1 MSKTEG
7 LLILQT
13 QNTAAGGGFSL
24 LYHFCLGTFIVPG
37 FCGAL
42 SEDLYIRALVRDKAG
57 KSAGPCPQ
65 IVARRTLADI
75 SNLPQKPRPLIQDN
89 KLQSIPTTTKPYIE
103 QLQKENMA
111 LVKMLG
117 QRNKIIEQSGI
128 ELERL
133 RLNLIKIQEQNQQL
147 ALSHTQMLVE
157 LNFAKDRL
165 KALQHE
171 LGCKNGLLKARK
183 LKGGEACEIPCQSAD
198 AEVNLIKL
206 PEEGETSTVAREE
219 EKPRNTKRRLRSQSF
234 SSSEPLQSEE
244 NDGNKR
250 SSVRRQSARFNPV
263 ESKSAEHQSDK
274 DHTRFPEYP
283 FPAEPVLQ
291 NGSTSGSAS
300 VENDANRSSSE
311 MNLIKLTEEERGT
324 SAVGREDEKPRNTKR
339 RLRSHGFGHSEPLQ
353 PDEIAGNRRTSL
365 RRQST
370 RFSKPVE
377 PKPSE
382 DPYDTKSPKGS
393 LPGEPVLESGPTF
406 GNASVEN
413 EDNRSSCGLKYEC
426 REIGRSSLFR
436 PSRLAVKKVQSY
448 KEIPLNVK
456 MRRSN

>member
-13 QNTAAGGGFSL
+13 QNTAAGGG
-24 LYHFCLGTFIVPG
+24 
-37 FCGAL
+37 
-42 SEDLYIRALVRDKAG
+42 
-57 KSAGPCPQ
+57 KSVGPCPQ

-75 SNLPQKPRPLIQDN
+75 SNLPQKTRPLIQDN
-89 KLQSIPTTTKPYIE
+89 KLQSIPTTTKAYIE

-111 LVKMLG
+111 LVKMLA

-133 RLNLIKIQEQNQQL
+133 RLNLIRIQEQNQQL

-157 LNFAKDRL
+157 LNLAKDRL

-183 LKGGEACEIPCQSAD
+183 LKGGEACEIPCQSAN
-198 AEVNLIKL
+198 AENREMKKLTTNLINTLAEGEEYQLSYNVNLIKL
-206 PEEGETSTVAREE
+206 PEEGGTSTVAREE
-219 EKPRNTKRRLRSQSF
+219 EKTRNTKRRLRSQSF
-234 SSSEPLQSEE
+234 GSSKPFQSEE

-250 SSVRRQSARFNPV
+250 SSARRQSARFNPV
-263 ESKSAEHQSDK
+263 ESESTEHQSDK
-274 DHTRFPEYP
+274 DHTKFPEYP

-300 VENDANRSSSE
+300 VENDHNKSSSE
-311 MNLIKLTEEERGT
+311 MNLIKLPEAERET
-324 SAVGREDEKPRNTKR
+324 SAVGREDEKHRNTKR

-353 PDEIAGNRRTSL
+353 PEEIAGNRRPSL
-365 RRQST
+365 RRQSI

-377 PKPSE
+377 PKPVE

-393 LPGEPVLESGPTF
+393 LPGEPVLKSGPTS
-406 GNASVEN
+406 GNASVES
-413 EDNRSSCGLKYEC
+413 EENRSSCGLKYEC

-456 MRRSN
+456 MRRAN

>member
-13 QNTAAGGGFSL
+13 QNTAAGGGFSVCFL
-24 LYHFCLGTFIVPG
+24 GSFSIRLCSYSVQSYHFCLGTFIVPG

-42 SEDLYIRALVRDKAG
+42 SEDLYIRALVRHRAG

-147 ALSHTQMLVE
+147 ALSHTQMLLE

-234 SSSEPLQSEE
+234 GSSEPLQSEE

-263 ESKSAEHQSDK
+263 ESKSAEHAK

-291 NGSTSGSAS
+291 NESTSGSAS
-300 VENDANRSSSE
+300 VENDDNRSSSE
-311 MNLIKLTEEERGT
+311 
-324 SAVGREDEKPRNTKR
+324 V
-339 RLRSHGFGHSEPLQ
+339 
-353 PDEIAGNRRTSL
+353 
-365 RRQST
+365 
-370 RFSKPVE
+370 
-377 PKPSE
+377 
-382 DPYDTKSPKGS
+382 
-393 LPGEPVLESGPTF
+393 
-406 GNASVEN
+406 NAIQMIFVFLLLLVYWH
-413 EDNRSSCGLKYEC
+413 RH
-426 REIGRSSLFR
+426 F
-436 PSRLAVKKVQSY
+436 
-448 KEIPLNVK
+448 
-456 MRRSN
+456 